1 MTLTKVASHFQSI
14 LLVFS
19 TGRFEIIFKTFDS
32 NHTLI
37 IIPCIVFDP
46 CFVVLFS
53 FIAVLDKF
61 RTKTLSLPASEEQM
75 GRDLSGK
82 GIGEKPAGCA
92 GVRDLVLG

>member
-37 IIPCIVFDP
+37 IPCIVFNP

-53 FIAVLDKF
+53 FIAFLDKF
-61 RTKTLSLPASEEQM
+61 RTKTLFLPASEEQM
-75 GRDLSGK
+75 GRDLPGK
-82 GIGEKPAGCA
+82 GVGEKPRGCA